1 MDASEL
7 AKSAPAFADATSVAP
22 GRCFRDAMAQVA
34 SSVAVI
40 TVMDGGE
47 VHGITVSSLI
57 SLSVEPPMILLSL
70 RAGSQMLTRIYYQKA
85 FGVTVLA
92 EDQEDIARLCAD
104 PARAALPRSI
114 LAMTAAGVP
123 TIADACAHLE
133 VLPAAHLPVADHVTL
148 FGLVFG
154 AEHSD
159 KRPLLY
165 HRRQYR
171 RLDQAS

>member
-40 TVMDGGE
+40 TVMDRGE

-70 RAGSQMLTRIYYQKA
+70 RAGSQNP
-85 FGVTVLA
+85 F
-92 EDQEDIARLCAD
+92 
-104 PARAALPRSI
+104 
-114 LAMTAAGVP
+114 
-123 TIADACAHLE
+123 H
-133 VLPAAHLPVADHVTL
+133 
-148 FGLVFG
+148 
-154 AEHSD
+154 
-159 KRPLLY
+159 
-165 HRRQYR
+165 HRHP
-171 RLDQAS
+171 SG